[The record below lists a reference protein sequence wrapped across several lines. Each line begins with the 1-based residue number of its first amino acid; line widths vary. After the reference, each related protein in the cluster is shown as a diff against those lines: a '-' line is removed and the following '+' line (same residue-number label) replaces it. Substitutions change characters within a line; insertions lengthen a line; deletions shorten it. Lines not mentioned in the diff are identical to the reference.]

1 MMADPQNLETDVLI
15 VGAGPVGLLAANAL
29 VEKSIEIYI
38 CDKLNAP
45 VEELRASTFHPPTLD
60 LLEPLGLTSAVLE
73 NGLKSPEWQIRF
85 HDTGDRV
92 VFDLSVLKADTNHPY
107 RVQCEQAHLAA
118 AARAKLGREGI
129 EVNYGCQVED
139 IVDKGAFVETTLMSG
154 GVRFKIRS
162 RYLIGADGAQSIV
175 RGHVTTTFPGHTY
188 PETTILATTDFPFEN
203 HLEGLSNINYVW
215 WEKGTFSLL
224 KLPDLWRCSLYPDSE
239 ETLEEALEEA
249 AIRRKLSR
257 ITPEAAACNINV
269 IRPYRVHMKITDEFC
284 RNRIV
289 LAGDAA
295 HLNSPSGGM
304 GMNGGIHDAL
314 MLSDALELSL
324 RANDE
329 TALPRY
335 AAARRATA
343 LEDILQAADRNRSR
357 MQEKEPGKRRDIFN
371 ELKAIT
377 EQTETARSYLLKTS
391 MIEGLRK
398 SEAQF
403 RETAEI

>member
-1 MMADPQNLETDVLI
+1 MADPQNLETDVLI

-29 VEKSIEIYI
+29 VEKSIDMYI

-85 HDTGDRV
+85 HETGDRV

-118 AARAKLGREGI
+118 SARAKLGRAGI
-129 EVNYGCQVED
+129 EVNYGCQVEE
-139 IVDKGAFVETTLMSG
+139 IVDKGGVVETTLVNR

-175 RGHVTTTFPGHTY
+175 RGHVTSTFPGHTY

-269 IRPYRVHMKITDEFC
+269 IRPYRVHMKIADEFC

-329 TALPRY
+329 TALQRY

-371 ELKAIT
+371 ELKTIT

-403 RETAEI
+403 CETAKI

>member
-1 MMADPQNLETDVLI
+1 MADPQNLETDVLI

-29 VEKSIEIYI
+29 VEKSIDIYI

-85 HDTGDRV
+85 HETGDRV

-118 AARAKLGREGI
+118 AARAKLGRACI

-154 GVRFKIRS
+154 GVRFRIRS

-188 PETTILATTDFPFEN
+188 PETTVLATTDFPFEN
-203 HLEGLSNINYVW
+203 YLEGLSNINYVW

-269 IRPYRVHMKITDEFC
+269 IRPYRVHMKIADEFC

-371 ELKAIT
+371 ELKNIT

-403 RETAEI
+403 RETAKI